1 MQHPLPGSRI
11 SASYEQKRPLSVP
24 MDRRTHV
31 HGAIDIVADVGTPI
45 LAPERGML
53 YYFAAFRHDRSRTLA
68 ELNLDGEPFDF
79 AGRPYFYDVFGGI
92 IILLG
97 NSGKTHLLAHSFMNQ
112 LFNSPP
118 VRVRWKYKESL
129 KVERWPLTAFYTTNG
144 YGRHVEEGDT
154 IGAVGNAG
162 YSTGAHVHWEIHNG
176 RRWQEYADRP
186 NPADYIEEVG

>member
-1 MQHPLPGSRI
+1 MQHPVPGSRI

-45 LAPERGML
+45 SAPERGML

-68 ELNLDGEPFDF
+68 ELYLDGEPFDF